1 MSARHLQSQSKA
13 ASSHNSSQIPAAT
26 FEFTKRKR
34 WADLLIHELSE
45 AIIFVLSND
54 AKVWFCGRAI
64 SELLGWRDADLID
77 RNFTDIV
84 NTEDQQTFHVAFQ
97 ESLRTRMEMN
107 SYIRLQCINGFAVQ
121 HTPPSQVLFELKGYP
136 LYIDNES
143 TPRCFFAVAK
153 PFPSRNVTMLNTFL
167 ELKIENER
175 LQQRLAEL
183 RVRTAS
189 PSVPPPGNPV
199 QSGYMYGATNAR
211 MGIPDMSGSY
221 HHHLSKVVYDDTMQP
236 TTNQTRSVGY
246 DPQGSHSFR
255 AQYSSSSGMQPEDDA
270 GGDASRRKKMRKTH
284 GAEQYVCVTCGRTD
298 SPEWR
303 KGPQG
308 PKTLCN
314 ACGLRWA
321 KEVRNKVDE
330 NSSGTG
336 SSFGAP

>member
-1 MSARHLQSQSKA
+1 M
-13 ASSHNSSQIPAAT
+13 
-26 FEFTKRKR
+26 
-34 WADLLIHELSE
+34 
-45 AIIFVLSND
+45 
-54 AKVWFCGRAI
+54 
-64 SELLGWRDADLID
+64 
-77 RNFTDIV
+77 
-84 NTEDQQTFHVAFQ
+84 
-97 ESLRTRMEMN
+97 
-107 SYIRLQCINGFAVQ
+107 
-121 HTPPSQVLFELKGYP
+121 
-136 LYIDNES
+136 
-143 TPRCFFAVAK
+143 
-153 PFPSRNVTMLNTFL
+153 
-167 ELKIENER
+167 
-175 LQQRLAEL
+175 
-183 RVRTAS
+183 RTAS

-270 GGDASRRKKMRKTH
+270 GDDASRRKKVASGLLLCTLTH
-284 GAEQYVCVTCGRTD
+284 PSRRCARRTEQNSTCVLRADGQTRQSGERYVVHSTKSETIRNRFL
-298 SPEWR
+298 EQ
-303 KGPQG
+303 GPQG